1 MLIDKYLPEYHFSE
15 KHTTEVNAT
24 NELILK
30 TIIDLQPKDISVL
43 FRLLF
48 FIRSIPPRIL
58 GKSYLGFRSDRPLMK
73 QMEEKGFEVLET
85 SNDEIVI
92 GIINQNGKVK
102 KVDISQ
108 KDSFIKFDGA
118 ETVKIATNFFL
129 EENKDNVLVST
140 ETRIYT
146 SDKKTKRKFARYWM
160 IVHPGSALI
169 RRIWL
174 KAIKRRAESRK
185 AESKR

>member
-102 KVDISQ
+102 RS
-108 KDSFIKFDGA
+108 GA
-118 ETVKIATNFFL
+118 SPSPRPAPPAAGR
-129 EENKDNVLVST
+129 
-140 ETRIYT
+140 TR
-146 SDKKTKRKFARYWM
+146 
-160 IVHPGSALI
+160 P
-169 RRIWL
+169 
-174 KAIKRRAESRK
+174 
-185 AESKR
+185 